1 MAHRARIQQLLTP
14 LQESIVNKPPFI
26 SGTIP
31 LEDSLFDL
39 HYKDGKFARFG
50 APDFSQPK
58 HLLLTFVSHKF
69 TDASTLPILLQ
80 ISWKNLLRSQVRLL
94 SA

>member
-14 LQESIVNKPPFI
+14 LQESIVDKPPFV

-31 LEDSLFDL
+31 LQDDNFDL
-39 HYKDGKFARFG
+39 YYKDGEFARFG
-50 APDFSQPK
+50 APDFSEQK
-58 HLLLTFVSHKF
+58 IFVDLRRTFVS
-69 TDASTLPILLQ
+69 DASTLPILLQ
-80 ISWKNLLRSQVRLL
+80 TSWKISLGSQLRLL